1 MRSARCARVVECP
14 AGSTSLS
21 GVGWAAAAG
30 QTEFDFDAVVGGKI
44 PEGLRW
50 TVVRNIAKPF
60 WLATK

>member
-21 GVGWAAAAG
+21 GVGCAAAAG

-44 PEGLRW
+44 AGGAEVDRSTQHRE
-50 TVVRNIAKPF
+50 TVLVSD
-60 WLATK
+60 